1 MYQLCGWVFG
11 EFICSAIVLICT
23 GVVLSGAT
31 IVITDTAFVTIC
43 TDAVSYYGCLHLV
56 WLGVSDTVVFIFTTF
71 DFIFSLGEIIL
82 SFIVL
87 MITIFDFIFSAGS
100 GFSIRPGNI
109 HEITFPLDIFI
120 MSGFGVT
127 EPENFPC
134 GAAAHVG
141 NAGILM
147 RISESQ

>member
-1 MYQLCGWVFG
+1 MGILG
-11 EFICSAIVLICT
+11 FICSTIVLICT

-87 MITIFDFIFSAGS
+87 MITIFDFIFSDIVSRFFIKKFYRNLKILRVTMGDRKEVTFCS
-100 GFSIRPGNI
+100 GFLFFG
-109 HEITFPLDIFI
+109 FPFL
-120 MSGFGVT
+120 
-127 EPENFPC
+127 
-134 GAAAHVG
+134 
-141 NAGILM
+141 
-147 RISESQ
+147 